1 MKITKYMLNNW
12 QEMFNALNQKYAKYD
27 NKLMQYIFDDV
38 NEDRI
43 KRMETKLDKIDAEMD
58 GMQNALRIFGYT
70 VELEN
75 GQYIVVRLNDYEEG
89 DKENAN

>member
-43 KRMETKLDKIDAEMD
+43 KRLETKLDKIDAEMD